1 MQTSVALFQTSDGV
15 ALHLNDWPTA
25 QPRARMLVV
34 HGLGEHS
41 GRYAALAC
49 DLNTLGI
56 SVRAFD
62 HRGHG
67 RSQGKRGVIGKTVD
81 CLSHDAAE
89 VFRAYAAEGSDPP
102 FLFGHSMGGLVAM
115 HAVGK
120 LGLRPRGLIAS
131 SPALASHAG
140 GFDRLLSR
148 ILMRLAPD
156 FTVSNGLPADQLSHA
171 PDVERAYLDDPHN
184 HNRISARLARYIFES
199 GPEVIAA
206 ASGWNMPTLLQFAGS
221 DRLVD
226 PTGAR
231 EFARRA
237 SASVLESREYAEL
250 FHEIYNETEPG
261 RGQVV
266 ADLADWLDR
275 RIG

>member
-1 MQTSVALFQTSDGV
+1 MLNSAAVFRTSDGIS
-15 ALHLNDWPTA
+15 LHLNEWPA
-25 QPRARMLVV
+25 ARPRARVLLV

-41 GRYAALAC
+41 GRYAALAET
-49 DLNTLGI
+49 LNARGI

-67 RSQGKRGVIGKTVD
+67 KSQGRRGVVGSD
-81 CLSHDAAE
+81 PHGLSNDALE
-89 VFRAYAAEGSDPP
+89 LFQTYAAEGSDLP
-102 FLFGHSMGGLVAM
+102 FLFGHSMGGLVVM
-115 HAVGK
+115 HAVAK

-131 SPALASHAG
+131 SPALASYAG
-140 GFDRLLSR
+140 GFDRLLSKVLR
-148 ILMRLAPD
+148 RLAPD
-156 FTVSNGLPADQLSHA
+156 LTVANGLPADKLSHA
-171 PDVERAYLDDPHN
+171 PGIERAYLEDTLN

-206 ASGWNMPTLLQFAGS
+206 ASGWRVPTLLQFAGS

-237 SASVLESREYAEL
+237 PSDAVEAHEYADL
-250 FHEIYNETEPG
+250 FHEIYNEAEPG
-261 RGQVV
+261 RGRVI
-266 ADLADWLDR
+266 ADLFGWLDR
-275 RIG
+275 QIG